1 MIGAGTVVIR
11 DVAPYALVVGNPARQ
26 IGWVSQEGYKLDFSE
41 GPSCYVA
48 EEQRTYHLSPD
59 GNTITCDNQ

>member
-26 IGWVSQEGYKLDFSE
+26 IGWVSQEGHKLDFSE

-48 EEQRTYHLSPD
+48 EEHRTYRLSPD
-59 GNTITCDNQ
+59 GNTITYDNQ

>member
-26 IGWVSQEGYKLDFSE
+26 IGWVSQEGSKLDFSE
-41 GPSCYVA
+41 GSSCYVA
-48 EEQRTYHLSPD
+48 EEQRTYRLSHD
-59 GNTITCDNQ
+59 GNTITYDNQ